1 VRSRVLPNGSGSEYL
16 FTLFFPA
23 DTPEAAVAQQMAVV
37 QDELE
42 TVRALCEAI

>member
-1 VRSRVLPNGSGSEYL
+1 VLPNGAGSRYL

-23 DTPEAAVAQQMAVV
+23 DTPDAAVAQQMAVV

-42 TVRALCEAI
+42 TVRALCEGT